1 MDQDTLVQI
10 VKQWVNIDNGI
21 RELQKKQNSLKAE
34 KKNVTKQLM
43 EIMKTN
49 NVECFEI
56 NDGQL
61 VFKTKNSKKA
71 ITKKMLLSSLASFYN
86 NDVKKIDELHNFIL
100 DNRENVVTECIVRNT
115 KSTKIL

>member
-21 RELQKKQNSLKAE
+21 RDLQKKQNNLKTE

-49 NVECFEI
+49 NVECF
-56 NDGQL
+56 
-61 VFKTKNSKKA
+61 
-71 ITKKMLLSSLASFYN
+71 
-86 NDVKKIDELHNFIL
+86 
-100 DNRENVVTECIVRNT
+100 
-115 KSTKIL
+115 